1 MATIVHE
8 LTRLIRGWLIFIEPS
23 RGHATRP
30 SEWQLMMDI
39 LFRSEETDF
48 GIRGSLEEELFT
60 ACSWVLPPLALTRK
74 SQEKKTL
81 LLSWKA
87 NKVIWSSCAKEA
99 GYGET
104 EKAENAF
111 YIKCGQPDNGANFSH
126 KVILCGGSRS
136 LFWGYLVISFTLRK
150 NLKAG
155 EHKRN
160 D

>member
-1 MATIVHE
+1 MATIIGE
-8 LTRLIRGWLIFIEPS
+8 LMHLIRGWLTFTEPY
-23 RGHATRP
+23 RGHATRT
-30 SEWQLMMDI
+30 SEWQLMRH
-39 LFRSEETDF
+39 FVQV
-48 GIRGSLEEELFT
+48 RGDRFLDKRFSGQRNFT
-60 ACSWVLPPLALTRK
+60 ARSWMLPPPALTRK

-81 LLSWKA
+81 LLNWKA
-87 NKVIWSSCAKEA
+87 NEAIQSSCAKEA

-104 EKAENAF
+104 EKAENTF
-111 YIKCGQPDNGANFSH
+111 WVKCGQPDNGANFSL

-136 LFWGYLVISFTLRK
+136 LVWGYLVISFTLRK